1 MKKLSILSFLQRF
14 FSRLKRYFFSFEFLP
29 FLLLGLLI
37 VIQIVFNIL
46 LWEEKTFAIVAS
58 SILLIFWVA
67 SAILALDLIDIA
79 SRLDLERKQINAML
93 RSISDP
99 VVAYT
104 KNFEVILVNPA
115 LERLTGLSR
124 KELTGKVITPELSND
139 ARYGFLAKI
148 IFPSLAP
155 AVVEQE
161 LESYPQRVKVKFF
174 EPQELTLE
182 IITTKV
188 VDEKGTL
195 YGFLK
200 VIHNLTRE
208 ENLKKI
214 QADFI
219 TIAAHQLRTPLSGLS
234 WIIESLLDTK
244 LGSLN
249 DTQKDLLQKAK
260 QAILQSIETVEDLL
274 NAAQI
279 EEGKF
284 GFQFVR
290 TDIQKLI
297 EDVLQKLQPSAQKDN
312 IKLIFYRP
320 QPPIKPFIMDPIR
333 IKLVLEILV
342 DNAIK
347 YNVKNGEVRIRLRR
361 LEDKPFL
368 AVSVEDT
375 GIGIAPKEMSK
386 VFTKFFRS
394 PRVVKKE
401 TTGTGL
407 GLYLAKN
414 IIQRHGGKIW
424 VKSELNRGSTF
435 TFTLPLDPSYI
446 PPQ

>member
-1 MKKLSILSFLQRF
+1 MKKLSILSSFQRF
-14 FSRLKRYFFSFEFLP
+14 FSRLKKYFFSFEFLP

-115 LERLTGLSR
+115 LEKLTGLSR

-188 VDEKGTL
+188 VDEKVESKLNKIIKEVTNQ
-195 YGFLK
+195 
-200 VIHNLTRE
+200 I
-208 ENLKKI
+208 ENFKYPSSTYPPLFSI
-214 QADFI
+214 L
-219 TIAAHQLRTPLSGLS
+219 TIA
-234 WIIESLLDTK
+234 
-244 LGSLN
+244 
-249 DTQKDLLQKAK
+249 
-260 QAILQSIETVEDLL
+260 
-274 NAAQI
+274 
-279 EEGKF
+279 
-284 GFQFVR
+284 
-290 TDIQKLI
+290 
-297 EDVLQKLQPSAQKDN
+297 
-312 IKLIFYRP
+312 
-320 QPPIKPFIMDPIR
+320 
-333 IKLVLEILV
+333 
-342 DNAIK
+342 
-347 YNVKNGEVRIRLRR
+347 
-361 LEDKPFL
+361 
-368 AVSVEDT
+368 
-375 GIGIAPKEMSK
+375 SK
-386 VFTKFFRS
+386 VSF
-394 PRVVKKE
+394 
-401 TTGTGL
+401 GL
-407 GLYLAKN
+407 
-414 IIQRHGGKIW
+414 
-424 VKSELNRGSTF
+424 
-435 TFTLPLDPSYI
+435 
-446 PPQ
+446 

>member
-1 MKKLSILSFLQRF
+1 MY
-14 FSRLKRYFFSFEFLP
+14 KR
-29 FLLLGLLI
+29 
-37 VIQIVFNIL
+37 Q
-46 LWEEKTFAIVAS
+46 
-58 SILLIFWVA
+58 
-67 SAILALDLIDIA
+67 
-79 SRLDLERKQINAML
+79 
-93 RSISDP
+93 
-99 VVAYT
+99 
-104 KNFEVILVNPA
+104 
-115 LERLTGLSR
+115 
-124 KELTGKVITPELSND
+124 
-139 ARYGFLAKI
+139 
-148 IFPSLAP
+148 
-155 AVVEQE
+155 
-161 LESYPQRVKVKFF
+161 
-174 EPQELTLE
+174 
-182 IITTKV
+182 
-188 VDEKGTL
+188 L

-320 QPPIKPFIMDPIR
+320 QPPVKPFIMDPIR

>member
-1 MKKLSILSFLQRF
+1 M
-14 FSRLKRYFFSFEFLP
+14 
-29 FLLLGLLI
+29 
-37 VIQIVFNIL
+37 
-46 LWEEKTFAIVAS
+46 
-58 SILLIFWVA
+58 
-67 SAILALDLIDIA
+67 
-79 SRLDLERKQINAML
+79 
-93 RSISDP
+93 
-99 VVAYT
+99 
-104 KNFEVILVNPA
+104 
-115 LERLTGLSR
+115 
-124 KELTGKVITPELSND
+124 
-139 ARYGFLAKI
+139 
-148 IFPSLAP
+148 
-155 AVVEQE
+155 EQE

-249 DTQKDLLQKAK
+249 DTQKDLLRKAK

-320 QPPIKPFIMDPIR
+320 QPPVKPFIMDPIR

-368 AVSVEDT
+368 AVSIEDT